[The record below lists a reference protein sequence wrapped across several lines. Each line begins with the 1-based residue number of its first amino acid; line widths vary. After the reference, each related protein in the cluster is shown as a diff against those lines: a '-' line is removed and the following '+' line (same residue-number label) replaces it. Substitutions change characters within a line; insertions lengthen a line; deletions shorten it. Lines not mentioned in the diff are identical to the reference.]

1 VQRLDSLKDGT
12 SAEGV
17 RTDVLR
23 AGALLLLTIAAYLP
37 ALSAGFIWD
46 DDLIVADNPT
56 LRSLGGLRDIWLGI
70 LNGGRTYPLTQYYPL
85 TFTSFWLERHA
96 WGVETAAPYHLANV
110 LLHATSAVVLWRV
123 LRRLAVP
130 GSWLAAGL
138 FALHPVHV
146 ESVAWVSERKNTLSC
161 VLSLLSLLA
170 YLRFAGIGGA
180 ARRRWLA
187 YAGAALLFVAAMG
200 AKTVAASV
208 PAAALLVIWWK
219 RGRVRVADVVPLI
232 PFFVL
237 GAGAGALTGWM
248 ERHRVGAWGPDWD
261 LPLLARGLVAG
272 RALSFYAGK
281 LVWPHPLAFVY
292 PRWRVDPQIWWQYLF
307 PLAALATVAILWSAR
322 RRIGRGPITAA
333 LFFVGTLFPALG
345 FADVYP
351 MRYSFVADHF
361 QYVASI
367 GPLVLA
373 ASLLARIRAERV
385 GVALV
390 AVLFAVL
397 GTLTWRQCHAYAD
410 VETLWRDTLAKNP
423 AAWMAHHNYGNLLRQ
438 QARTEEVEARRD
450 AKRDAAASEFRAA
463 LALKPD
469 WADAALALGHLAE
482 ERGDRA
488 EATGMY
494 REAIRVAPA
503 YPRGSPGEQ
512 HSAVYHFSLART
524 LAADGR
530 VDEAIDRYRTAVQLA
545 PGYEAAHMQLGVLLG
560 NRGDMEEAITQ
571 FRAVLS
577 VGPDA
582 ADAHIN
588 LALALARQ
596 GDVDEAL
603 AHLAQASRLQ
613 PDNARI
619 PYLMGIVADVSS
631 RRRGR

>member
-1 VQRLDSLKDGT
+1 VQRLDSLKHGN
-12 SAEGV
+12 V
-17 RTDVLR
+17 RGNIVR
-23 AGALLLLTIAAYLP
+23 AGALVLLTVAAYVP

-46 DDLIVADNPT
+46 DDLIVGDNPT

-70 LNGGRTYPLTQYYPL
+70 LKGGQAYPLTQYYPL

-96 WGVETAAPYHLANV
+96 WGVGTPAPYHLTNV
-110 LLHATSAVVLWRV
+110 LLHAASAVVLWRV
-123 LRRLAVP
+123 LRRVAVP
-130 GSWLAAGL
+130 GAWLAAGL

-146 ESVAWVSERKNTLSC
+146 ESAAWVSERKNTLSC
-161 VLSLLSLLA
+161 VLSLLSLLV

-187 YAGAALLFVAAMG
+187 YAGAALLFVAAVG

-208 PAAALLVIWWK
+208 PATALLIVWWK
-219 RGRVRVADVVPLI
+219 RGRVRVADVAPLI
-232 PFFVL
+232 PFFAL
-237 GAGAGALTGWM
+237 GAGAGVLTGWM

-261 LPLLARGLVAG
+261 HSLLERGLIAG
-272 RALSFYAGK
+272 RALFFYVGK
-281 LVWPHPLAFVY
+281 LIWPHPLAFVY
-292 PRWRVDPQIWWQYLF
+292 PRWQVDPGIWWQYLF
-307 PLAALATVAILWSAR
+307 PLAALATVAILWSLR
-322 RRIGRGPITAA
+322 RRIGRGPIAAA
-333 LFFVGTLFPALG
+333 LFFTGTLFPALG

-373 ASLLARIRAERV
+373 AALLARIRPERLR
-385 GVALV
+385 ATLV
-390 AVLFAVL
+390 VTLFAAL
-397 GTLTWRQCHAYAD
+397 ATLTWRQCRAYAD

-423 AAWMAHHNYGNLLRQ
+423 SAWMAHQNYGNLLRQ
-438 QARTEEVEARRD
+438 QARTEKIEERRE
-450 AKRDAAASEFRAA
+450 AKRDLAASEFRAA

-469 WADAALALGHLAE
+469 YADAALALGHLAE
-482 ERGDRA
+482 ERGDRDA
-488 EATGMY
+488 ATAMY

-503 YPRGSPGEQ
+503 YPPGSPGEQ

-530 VDEAIDRYRTAVQLA
+530 IDAAIEAYRKAVHVA
-545 PGYEAAHMQLGVLLG
+545 PGYEAARMQLGVLLG
-560 NRGDMEEAITQ
+560 NRGELDEAIAQ

-577 VGPDA
+577 VDPDA
-582 ADAHIN
+582 ADAHTN

-603 AHLAQASRLQ
+603 AHLAQARRLQ

-619 PYLMGIVADVSS
+619 SYLISS
-631 RRRGR
+631 MRRGQ

>member
-12 SAEGV
+12 SKESV
-17 RTDVLR
+17 RTDALR
-23 AGALLLLTIAAYLP
+23 AAALLLLTIAAYLP

-70 LNGGRTYPLTQYYPL
+70 LNGGHAYPLTQYYPL
-85 TFTSFWLERHA
+85 TFTSFWLEQHA
-96 WGVETAAPYHLANV
+96 WGVRTAVPYHLTNI
-110 LLHATSAVVLWRV
+110 LLHATAAVVLWRL

-130 GSWLAAGL
+130 GAWLAAGL

-161 VLSLLSLLA
+161 MLSLLSLLA
-170 YLRFAGIGGA
+170 YLRFAGIGGT

-187 YAGAALLFVAAMG
+187 WAGAALLFVAALG
-200 AKTVAASV
+200 AKTVAASL
-208 PAAALLVIWWK
+208 PAAALLVVWWK
-219 RGRVRVADVVPLI
+219 RGRVRAADVAPLV

-261 LPLLARGLVAG
+261 LSLLERGLIAG
-272 RALSFYAGK
+272 RALSFYVGK
-281 LVWPHPLAFVY
+281 LLWPHPLAFVY
-292 PRWRVDPQIWWQYLF
+292 PRWRVDPHAWWQYLF
-307 PLAALATVAILWSAR
+307 PLAALATVAILWSVR
-322 RRIGRGPITAA
+322 RRIGRGPVTAV
-333 LFFVGTLFPALG
+333 LFFAGTLVPALG
-345 FADVYP
+345 FVDVWP

-373 ASLLARIRAERV
+373 ASLLARIRPERA
-385 GVALV
+385 GAALV
-390 AVLFAVL
+390 AVLFAAL
-397 GTLTWRQCHAYAD
+397 GTLTWRQCRAYAD

-423 AAWMAHHNYGNLLRQ
+423 SAWMAHHNYGNLLRQ
-438 QARTEEVEARRD
+438 QARTEAVEARRE
-450 AKRDAAASEFRAA
+450 ANRDAAAAEFRAA

-469 WADAALALGHLAE
+469 YADAALALGHLAE

-488 EATGMY
+488 AAIVLY
-494 REAIRVAPA
+494 REAIRIAP
-503 YPRGSPGEQ
+503 PQPPGSPGEQ
-512 HSAVYHFSLART
+512 HSAVYHFSLARA
-524 LAADGR
+524 LAADGG
-530 VDEAIDRYRTAVQLA
+530 VDEAIDRSRTAVQLA
-545 PGYEAAHMQLGVLLG
+545 PGYEAARMQLGVLLG
-560 NRGDMEEAITQ
+560 NRGEMEEAITQ

-577 VGPDA
+577 VDPDA
-582 ADAHIN
+582 ADAHTN

-596 GDVDEAL
+596 GDVDAAL
-603 AHLAQASRLQ
+603 AHLAEARRLQ

-631 RRRGR
+631 RRRGQ

>member
-1 VQRLDSLKDGT
+1 MQRLDSLNR
-12 SAEGV
+12 EHGV
-17 RTDVLR
+17 RPDLLR
-23 AGALLLLTIAAYLP
+23 AGALILLTIAAYLP
-37 ALSAGFIWD
+37 ALSAGFVWD
-46 DDLIVADNPT
+46 DDLIVTGNST
-56 LRSLGGLRDIWLGI
+56 LRSLAGLRDIWLGI
-70 LNGGRTYPLTQYYPL
+70 LNGGNAYPLTQYYPV
-85 TFTSFWLERHA
+85 TFTSFWLEQHA
-96 WGVETAAPYHLANV
+96 WGPGTAAPYHLTNV
-110 LLHATSAVVLWRV
+110 VLHATSAVVLWQL

-130 GSWLAAGL
+130 GAWLAAGL

-161 VLSLLSLLA
+161 PLSLLSLLG

-180 ARRRWLA
+180 ARRRWPA
-187 YAGAALLFVAAMG
+187 YAGAALLFVAALG

-219 RGRVRVADVVPLI
+219 RGRVRAADIVPLI

-237 GAGAGALTGWM
+237 GAGAGVLTGWM

-261 LPLLARGLVAG
+261 LSLVERGLIAG
-272 RALSFYAGK
+272 RALAFYAGK
-281 LVWPHPLAFVY
+281 LLWPHPLAFVY
-292 PRWRVDPQIWWQYLF
+292 PRWRVDPRVWWQYLF
-307 PLAALATVAILWSAR
+307 PLAALATVAILWCAR
-322 RRIGRGPITAA
+322 RRIGRGPVTAA
-333 LFFVGTLFPALG
+333 LFFAGTLVPALG

-373 ASLLARIRAERV
+373 ASLLTRIRPERV
-385 GVALV
+385 AAALV

-397 GTLTWRQCHAYAD
+397 GTLTWRQCRAYAD

-438 QARTEEVEARRD
+438 QARTEEVEGRRE

-469 WADAALALGHLAE
+469 YADAALALGHLAE

-488 EATGMY
+488 EATAMY
-494 REAIRVAPA
+494 RDALRIAPA
-503 YPRGSPGEQ
+503 YPPGSPGEQ
-512 HSAVYHFSLART
+512 HSAVYHFSLARM
-524 LAADGR
+524 LAAEGR
-530 VDEAIDRYRTAVQLA
+530 GDEAIDRYRTAVQLA
-545 PGYEAAHMQLGVLLG
+545 PRYEAAHMQLGVLLG
-560 NRGDMEEAITQ
+560 SRGDMEQAITE

-577 VGPDA
+577 LDPDA
-582 ADAHIN
+582 ADAHTN

-596 GDVDEAL
+596 GDVDDAL
-603 AHLAQASRLQ
+603 AHLAQARRLQ

-619 PYLMGIVADVSS
+619 SYLISS
-631 RRRGR
+631 MRRGR